1 MSEPTGNDD
10 IEDVVSS
17 VRRLVSP
24 EARPRPM
31 SRDLGMDRLI
41 LTPALRIVAEQTANG
56 PTIVKLETVVRKARP
71 KARKT
76 GAPDRQQALSEAAS
90 PDRFA
95 KGVGESS
102 AASLSGMSLAEMVLG
117 AEEAEIVFDR
127 GTIPDLTAK
136 SSVPPEG
143 NASDLAVPAPK
154 DKTTGSATD
163 SSKRKRGAG
172 TATVGTRKARS
183 ATTTKTASSGK
194 AASAK
199 PEDRRPGRAKVSAS
213 GRSAVRPKGA
223 DASPGATA
231 GRKAKAASGTPAKG
245 AGLPRLAP
253 KTGRMETPTLLASG
267 AAGTEEEVIAK
278 AAEDPVP
285 GPAADAFPEIRY
297 DSGDGFSDSALDT
310 VPQATD
316 EPSAATPELVD
327 ANGNAIS
334 LLDEA
339 GLIALVRQ
347 VLREELQ
354 GELGERITRN
364 VRKLVRAEVA
374 RMLTSETLE

>member
-1 MSEPTGNDD
+1 
-10 IEDVVSS
+10 
-17 VRRLVSP
+17 
-24 EARPRPM
+24 
-31 SRDLGMDRLI
+31 
-41 LTPALRIVAEQTANG
+41 
-56 PTIVKLETVVRKARP
+56 
-71 KARKT
+71 
-76 GAPDRQQALSEAAS
+76 
-90 PDRFA
+90 
-95 KGVGESS
+95 
-102 AASLSGMSLAEMVLG
+102 
-117 AEEAEIVFDR
+117 
-127 GTIPDLTAK
+127 
-136 SSVPPEG
+136 
-143 NASDLAVPAPK
+143 
-154 DKTTGSATD
+154 
-163 SSKRKRGAG
+163 
-172 TATVGTRKARS
+172 
-183 ATTTKTASSGK
+183 
-194 AASAK
+194 
-199 PEDRRPGRAKVSAS
+199 
-213 GRSAVRPKGA
+213 
-223 DASPGATA
+223 
-231 GRKAKAASGTPAKG
+231 
-245 AGLPRLAP
+245 
-253 KTGRMETPTLLASG
+253 METPTLLASG